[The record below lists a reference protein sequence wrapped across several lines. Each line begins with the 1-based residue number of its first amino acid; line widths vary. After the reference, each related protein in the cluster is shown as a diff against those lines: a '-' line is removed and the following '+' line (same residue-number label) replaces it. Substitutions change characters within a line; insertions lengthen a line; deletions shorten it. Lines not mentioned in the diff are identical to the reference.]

1 MLKSKYESIIVFSIA
16 KGEEAANAVIGR
28 FTDLINSNAEDVVV
42 NVWGVRELAY
52 PINYE
57 TKAIYVQ
64 YNFECG
70 RDFPQEL
77 IRITNITESVLR
89 AIVVNADGTDIT
101 VPVSE
106 PVADEEEE
114 EEAVAEEAEE
124 VAEEAEEAVEEAEA
138 VVEEAAEE
146 AAEAVEEAV
155 EEAAEA
161 VEEAAA
167 EEPAEAE

>member
-124 VAEEAEEAVEEAEA
+124 AVEEAEA